1 MINLGWLGMLHVDG
15 DISLTAAV
23 NLAAGSGDV
32 DPVGHVTVSKLINE
46 FIHHSLD
53 HTRRIGARYIT
64 VQPALSVRD
73 HRH

>member
-1 MINLGWLGMLHVDG
+1 MLHVDG

-23 NLAAGSGDV
+23 NLAAGSGDMN
-32 DPVGHVTVSKLINE
+32 PVRHVTVFELVNE
-46 FIHHSLD
+46 FIHHGFD
-53 HTRRIGARYIT
+53 YARRISTGYVT